1 MGWASLTKCRWRW
14 VLISVDVRS
23 ALALTLDFTL
33 TRAVLVR
40 QALYASVR
48 TLRLADGP
56 DHVHLLT
63 IAKEE
68 LRRRSSKL

>member
-1 MGWASLTKCRWRW
+1 
-14 VLISVDVRS
+14 VRS